1 MNSLQELYAALEFDC
16 IVEKIKGYAASPLG
30 SELVEK
36 LLPLSSKEDVEIVLT
51 QVSEMRALLN
61 FDDPFPIDGIYDIR
75 EAIAQASHEGSML
88 PVKTLVE
95 VTSTLAASRQ
105 VKHYLKARTDKYP
118 QLCKLVP
125 SLHNFRLIE
134 RAIDN
139 AIDRTTSEIR
149 DDATAELKAIR
160 SRLRHAREKLRQQL
174 MSIVEQYQNFLQE
187 PIVTLREGRMVVPLK
202 EEFKGRVPGLILGHS
217 SSGATLFVEPMEVL
231 EHNNHIRELE
241 IEEQHEIER
250 ILRKLT
256 AQIREQQ
263 VEIEES
269 IRALAY
275 VDLIY
280 AKARFAQ
287 ELGAQQPRLDEHQ
300 LRIVQ
305 GKHPLLLLKSSDSGK
320 VVPLDLEM
328 GKDFHTLV
336 ITGPNAGGKTVALK
350 TIGLLS
356 LMVHCG
362 IPVPAEPTSQF
373 VLFDQIFVDIGDW
386 QSVEQDLSTFSAR
399 VEHLAKILTNATAHS
414 LVLVD
419 EVGSGTDPAEGAAL
433 AMAFLEELTHRG
445 CWTVVTT
452 HQGALKAFAYQ
463 LSGAQNG
470 SMAFD
475 EKTLMPTYQFRL
487 GIPGSS
493 YAFEIAHRFGFP
505 AELVQKARQVV
516 GAEQSK
522 LENLIMD
529 LEKKLNHY
537 RTLLQQAEIK
547 KAELEGLIKLYRQ
560 KYEELAKEER
570 KLKKK
575 AMEESQA
582 ILARANAVI
591 EEAIREISTRQAE
604 KDSIKQA
611 KAKVETVRQEIE
623 AQLQE
628 LNEKEV
634 ETDILPCKGD
644 RARWIQMNVTGRVVS
659 DPDSSGRVWLEAGDM
674 RLKVP
679 RSELRKLET
688 SQETRE
694 TPRSM
699 ARVEVEHNIS
709 TELDL
714 RGMTMEEAQPLLD
727 KFLDRAYL
735 AGLEQVRIIH
745 GKGTGALRL
754 KVQEYLA
761 HYPRIARTHFA
772 AWNEGDIGVTVVE
785 FEKK

>member
-328 GKDFHTLV
+328 GKD
-336 ITGPNAGGKTVALK
+336 
-350 TIGLLS
+350 
-356 LMVHCG
+356 
-362 IPVPAEPTSQF
+362 
-373 VLFDQIFVDIGDW
+373 
-386 QSVEQDLSTFSAR
+386 
-399 VEHLAKILTNATAHS
+399 
-414 LVLVD
+414 
-419 EVGSGTDPAEGAAL
+419 
-433 AMAFLEELTHRG
+433 
-445 CWTVVTT
+445 
-452 HQGALKAFAYQ
+452 
-463 LSGAQNG
+463 
-470 SMAFD
+470 
-475 EKTLMPTYQFRL
+475 
-487 GIPGSS
+487 
-493 YAFEIAHRFGFP
+493 
-505 AELVQKARQVV
+505 
-516 GAEQSK
+516 
-522 LENLIMD
+522 
-529 LEKKLNHY
+529 
-537 RTLLQQAEIK
+537 
-547 KAELEGLIKLYRQ
+547 
-560 KYEELAKEER
+560 
-570 KLKKK
+570 
-575 AMEESQA
+575 
-582 ILARANAVI
+582 
-591 EEAIREISTRQAE
+591 
-604 KDSIKQA
+604 
-611 KAKVETVRQEIE
+611 
-623 AQLQE
+623 
-628 LNEKEV
+628 
-634 ETDILPCKGD
+634 
-644 RARWIQMNVTGRVVS
+644 
-659 DPDSSGRVWLEAGDM
+659 
-674 RLKVP
+674 
-679 RSELRKLET
+679 
-688 SQETRE
+688 
-694 TPRSM
+694 
-699 ARVEVEHNIS
+699 
-709 TELDL
+709 
-714 RGMTMEEAQPLLD
+714 
-727 KFLDRAYL
+727 
-735 AGLEQVRIIH
+735 
-745 GKGTGALRL
+745 
-754 KVQEYLA
+754 
-761 HYPRIARTHFA
+761 
-772 AWNEGDIGVTVVE
+772 
-785 FEKK
+785 